1 MNIKTSLA
9 VALVVGT
16 VAVAHAAGPQGPPTA
31 PSQSPAASPQTSP
44 TRGAAPATGSVTTTR
59 AIMAQ
64 PPGDYVIGPGDV
76 LTVSVWQK
84 EALSRTVPVRP
95 DGKISLPLLH
105 DIQAAGLTA
114 MQLREKL
121 TTALAE
127 FLATP
132 EVAVMIAE
140 VHNFRV
146 SVIGEVLKP
155 GVYEFRN
162 GNASVLEALAMAGG
176 FSPFASPS
184 KISVI
189 RKDGEGQTKK
199 VKFNYNRAVTSS
211 GDEENLSL
219 QPGDVVVVP

>member
-1 MNIKTSLA
+1 MKTTTLFA
-9 VALVVGT
+9 IALIAAT
-16 VAVAHAAGPQGPPTA
+16 VAVAHAAGPQA
-31 PSQSPAASPQTSP
+31 PAPAASPQTTP
-44 TRGAAPATGSVTTTR
+44 TRAAAPAPAATGSVTTTR
-59 AIMAQ
+59 PIMAQ
-64 PPGDYVIGPGDV
+64 PPGDYILGPGDV
-76 LTVSVWQK
+76 VTVSVWQK

-114 MQLREKL
+114 MQLRDKL
-121 TTALAE
+121 TVALAE

-132 EVAVMIAE
+132 EVSVIVAE

-155 GVYEFRN
+155 GVYEFRST
-162 GNASVLEALAMAGG
+162 ASVLEAIAMAGG

-189 RKDGEGQTKK
+189 RKDGDGQTKK
-199 VKFNYNRAVTSS
+199 VKFNYNRAVQAN
-211 GDEENLSL
+211 GDEDNVSL

>member
-1 MNIKTSLA
+1 
-9 VALVVGT
+9 
-16 VAVAHAAGPQGPPTA
+16 
-31 PSQSPAASPQTSP
+31 
-44 TRGAAPATGSVTTTR
+44 
-59 AIMAQ
+59 
-64 PPGDYVIGPGDV
+64 
-76 LTVSVWQK
+76 
-84 EALSRTVPVRP
+84 
-95 DGKISLPLLH
+95 
-105 DIQAAGLTA
+105 
-114 MQLREKL
+114 
-121 TTALAE
+121 
-127 FLATP
+127 
-132 EVAVMIAE
+132 MIAE